1 MTESVL
7 YGLTSCAN
15 QVILFAAVFDD
26 LVVEYGRSIQVNLH
40 DLNGFLD
47 YRRRTLFSVASHAP
61 HLGVFPYELE
71 SLVFDV
77 RVAEDSTQSLTLAQ
91 NGLLQLAKCIVILTA
106 LGAMNVFF
114 EAVALL
120 VSSGD
125 HLCHFH
131 FLLYLHGCNFFGF
144 VVDLGSRNRRV
155 PPLHY
160 YILAVDNLVKF
171 HANHFSISWR
181 HLRSVH
187 LKVVVA
193 EPKV

>member
-77 RVAEDSTQSLTLAQ
+77 
-91 NGLLQLAKCIVILTA
+91 
-106 LGAMNVFF
+106 
-114 EAVALL
+114 
-120 VSSGD
+120 
-125 HLCHFH
+125 
-131 FLLYLHGCNFFGF
+131 
-144 VVDLGSRNRRV
+144 
-155 PPLHY
+155 
-160 YILAVDNLVKF
+160 
-171 HANHFSISWR
+171 
-181 HLRSVH
+181 
-187 LKVVVA
+187 
-193 EPKV
+193 